1 MARWSE
7 AQAWIRPH
15 SQPSS
20 NIYDVATDGSNHLS
34 RDRFDIPDSGRA
46 PSAGEERGLVRSFR
60 RRRLT
65 GDIRRTRH
73 RYPIEQSHHG
83 CRGHLHVHVAV
94 ADDSDLAARRLVRHP
109 RRSATKESA
118 AGPAGAAT
126 GHTAGPAA
134 RSTAGATGSTGP
146 AAACSCSAAATTTAE
161 EHAGSARNSS
171 EKVAAG
177 KKRSHRWLERPA

>member
-20 NIYDVATDGSNHLS
+20 NIYDVVTDGSNHLS

-60 RRRLT
+60 GRRLT
-65 GDIRRTRH
+65 GDIRSTRH

-118 AGPAGAAT
+118 AGPAT
-126 GHTAGPAA
+126 GHKAGPAA

-146 AAACSCSAAATTTAE
+146 AASCSAAATTAE

-171 EKVAAG
+171 EKVAVG
-177 KKRSHRWLERPA
+177 KKAL

>member
-7 AQAWIRPH
+7 AQAWIRTH
-15 SQPSS
+15 SPPSS
-20 NIYDVATDGSNHLS
+20 NIYDVVTDGSNHLS
-34 RDRFDIPDSGRA
+34 RDRFDIPDAGRA

-118 AGPAGAAT
+118 AGPAGPAGAAT
-126 GHTAGPAA
+126 GHTAGQAA

-146 AAACSCSAAATTTAE
+146 AASCSAAATTAE

-171 EKVAAG
+171 EKV
-177 KKRSHRWLERPA
+177 